1 MPKQYNAII
10 ADTSC
15 FILLHKLNY
24 LHVLYEL
31 FGKVTTTPE
40 VFIELNKTLPEWII
54 IERVKD
60 IHQQQL
66 LEKEVDKCE
75 ASAISLAI
83 EKENSLLILDDLKAR
98 RLAAK
103 LNIQFTGTLGI
114 FLKAKERGIISA
126 LKPILL
132 NIQKTNFRFSDKV
145 LKEILEIAGEL

>member
-1 MPKQYNAII
+1 MLKQYNAII

-15 FILLHKLNY
+15 FILLYKLNY
-24 LHVLYEL
+24 LDILYKL

-40 VFIELNKTLPEWII
+40 VFLELNKTLPEWII
-54 IERVKD
+54 TERVKN

-66 LEKEVDKCE
+66 LEKEVDKGE
-75 ASAISLAI
+75 ASVISLAI

-98 RLAAK
+98 KLAAK
-103 LNIQFTGTLGI
+103 LSIQYTGTLGV
-114 FLKAKERGIISA
+114 FLKAKERGIILA

-145 LKEILEIAGEL
+145 FEELLEIAGEL

>member
-1 MPKQYNAII
+1 MLKQYNAII

-15 FILLHKLNY
+15 FILLYKLNY
-24 LHVLYEL
+24 LDVLYKL

-40 VFIELNKTLPEWII
+40 VFLELNKTLPEWII
-54 IERVKD
+54 TERVKN

-66 LEKEVDKCE
+66 LEKEVDKGE
-75 ASAISLAI
+75 ASVISLAI

-98 RLAAK
+98 KLAAK
-103 LNIQFTGTLGI
+103 LSIQYTGTLGV
-114 FLKAKERGIISA
+114 FLKAKERGIILA

-145 LKEILEIAGEL
+145 FEELLEIAGEL